1 METIAT
7 DASIAYFLQK
17 GLYYLLIA
25 LLVFNLLQRKHLK
38 TGAKKRQ
45 ATLYLA
51 IVVLVLMTAAVLIMR
66 FNFSESLLLPVIL
79 SAALLVFSKRDRFIP
94 FQINC
99 LKCGQRLGWQ
109 RFLYH
114 DSNLCEPCESGE
126 SGEPGETCEPS
137 DPCESHE
144 SCDSKTGDQTDKT
157 DPS

>member
-17 GLYYLLIA
+17 GLYYLLLA
-25 LLVFNLLQRKHLK
+25 LLVVNLLQRKHLK
-38 TGAKKRQ
+38 SGAKKRL

-51 IVVLVLMTAAVLIMR
+51 IVALVLMTAALLVRR
-66 FNFSESLLLPVIL
+66 FNFSENLLLPVTI
-79 SAALLVFSKRDRFIP
+79 AAVLLVLSKRSRFIP

-114 DSNLCEPCESGE
+114 DSNLCEPCEPC
-126 SGEPGETCEPS
+126 EPG
-137 DPCESHE
+137 DN
-144 SCDSKTGDQTDKT
+144 K
-157 DPS
+157 